1 MYAVEVTKS
10 DLSVAMS
17 TPQLSGLPSPSVS
30 CRQKSQRGP
39 PKPLEQQF
47 LACCGAQPRP
57 LFSEA
62 PEAERRDGARTG
74 GGRTGQ
80 RVLLPAEVLIHSVN
94 LLSMISSFSRSPDA
108 EPPTLLS
115 HRYFSAVSLPNFAH
129 FTPFFARSLRLGAR
143 KPETAKER

>member
-17 TPQLSGLPSPSVS
+17 IPQLSGSSSVRPSPFVS

-62 PEAERRDGARTG
+62 HEQNGETGPGQAVGGPGSACSCRRRC
-74 GGRTGQ
+74 
-80 RVLLPAEVLIHSVN
+80 
-94 LLSMISSFSRSPDA
+94 
-108 EPPTLLS
+108 
-115 HRYFSAVSLPNFAH
+115 
-129 FTPFFARSLRLGAR
+129 
-143 KPETAKER
+143 